1 MKSNERLIKEGKQ
14 NNISLV
20 KYIWKTLITV
30 VPMVSA
36 LGVIIVYLMK
46 LEWEKTVILLL
57 CFLLSGVL
65 IGIIASLKNYRR
77 FLLPIYAMQKGIID
91 VAQGDLTQRVE
102 VVKNSEVA
110 ELGYSFNDMMNN
122 FESIIRKIR
131 EMTNSWVISSE
142 ELSASA
148 QQVTA
153 SNTEV
158 ADNTNQMAVEAK
170 NQARTLQQMQVMV
183 TELENA
189 AQMIAERA
197 MSVSVEAVKS
207 EQYSTEGL
215 NKLSVIVQAMEV
227 TNQSVS
233 KSVSTIENLADQ
245 SNRIGSIT
253 EAIAQVA
260 QQTNLLALNAAI
272 EAARAGEHGRGF
284 AVVADEIRKLA
295 ESVATSTR
303 EVTEITTL
311 IQGSV
316 NDAVQGMMKTASMVK
331 ESVSTIH
338 LAQET
343 LADIVNSTKEVSDNI
358 SDIAA
363 SSEQMLGNMEVMT
376 RSVSTVM
383 RISEEAAG
391 TADTIKESTT
401 EVSATMQIVA
411 AAAQTL
417 AQNASQLKQEVER
430 FKVCSTRNV

>member
-1 MKSNERLIKEGKQ
+1 MDSSERLSQEGNQ
-14 NNISLV
+14 NLSLL
-20 KYIWKTLITV
+20 KYIWKTLFTV

-36 LGVIIVYLMK
+36 MGVVIAYLMK
-46 LEWEKTVILLL
+46 LEWEKSIVLFL
-57 CFLLSGVL
+57 CFLMSGL
-65 IGIIASLKNYRR
+65 IIGIVASLKNYRR
-77 FLLPIYAMQKGIID
+77 FLMPIYAMQKGIID
-91 VAQGDLTQRVE
+91 VAQGDLTQRVQ
-102 VVKNSEVA
+102 VVQNSELSQ
-110 ELGYSFNDMMNN
+110 LGYSFNHMMDN
-122 FESIIRKIR
+122 FEGIIYKIR

-148 QQVTA
+148 QEVTA
-153 SNTEV
+153 TNTNV

-170 NQARTLQQMQVMV
+170 NQASTLQQMKVMV

-207 EQYSTEGL
+207 EQHSEEGL
-215 NKLSVIVQAMEV
+215 KRLSEIVKTMEV
-227 TNQSVS
+227 TDQSMS

-303 EVTEITTL
+303 EVTEITDL
-311 IQGSV
+311 IQHSV
-316 NDAVQGMMKTASMVK
+316 SNAVQEMMQTDSIVK

-338 LAQET
+338 KAREALS
-343 LADIVNSTKEVSDNI
+343 DITSSTKEVANDI

-363 SSEQMLGNMEVMT
+363 SSEQMLGSMEEMN
-376 RSVSTVM
+376 RYVSTVNQ
-383 RISEEAAG
+383 ISEEAAG
-391 TADTIKESTT
+391 TAETIKESTT
-401 EVSATMQIVA
+401 DVTATMQIVA
-411 AAAQTL
+411 ISAQTL
-417 AQNASQLKQEVER
+417 AQNASQLKQEVEL
-430 FKVCSTRNV
+430 FKING

>member
-1 MKSNERLIKEGKQ
+1 
-14 NNISLV
+14 
-20 KYIWKTLITV
+20 
-30 VPMVSA
+30 MVSA

>member
-1 MKSNERLIKEGKQ
+1 MDSKERLTKEGNQ
-14 NNISLV
+14 NLSIL

-36 LGVIIVYLMK
+36 MGVVIAYLMK
-46 LEWEKTVILLL
+46 LEWEKSIFLFL
-57 CFLLSGVL
+57 CFLISGVI
-65 IGIIASLKNYRR
+65 IGIVASLKNYRR
-77 FLLPIYAMQKGIID
+77 FLMPIYAMQKGIID
-91 VAQGDLTQRVE
+91 VAQGDLTQRVQ
-102 VVKNSEVA
+102 VVHNSELSQ
-110 ELGYSFNDMMNN
+110 LGYSFNHMMDN
-122 FESIIRKIR
+122 FEVIIHKIR
-131 EMTNSWVISSE
+131 EMTNSWVTSSE

-148 QQVTA
+148 QEVTA
-153 SNTEV
+153 TNTNV

-170 NQARTLQQMQVMV
+170 NQASTLQQMKVMV

-207 EQYSTEGL
+207 EQHSEEGL
-215 NKLSVIVQAMEV
+215 KRLTGIVKTMEV
-227 TNQSVS
+227 TNQSMS

-303 EVTEITTL
+303 EVTEITGL
-311 IQGSV
+311 IQHSV
-316 NDAVQGMMKTASMVK
+316 SNAVQEMMQTDSIVK

-338 LAQET
+338 KAREALT
-343 LADIVNSTKEVSDNI
+343 DIASSTKEVASDI

-363 SSEQMLGNMEVMT
+363 SSEQMLGSMEEMN
-376 RSVSTVM
+376 RYVSTVM
-383 RISEEAAG
+383 QISEEAAG
-391 TADTIKESTT
+391 TAETIKESTT
-401 EVSATMQIVA
+401 DVTATMQIVA
-411 AAAQTL
+411 ISAQTL

-430 FKVCSTRNV
+430 FKING

>member
-1 MKSNERLIKEGKQ
+1 MDSSERLSQEGNQ
-14 NNISLV
+14 NLSLL
-20 KYIWKTLITV
+20 KYIWKTLFTV

-36 LGVIIVYLMK
+36 MGVAIAYLMK
-46 LEWEKTVILLL
+46 LEWEKSIVLFL
-57 CFLLSGVL
+57 CFLMSGL
-65 IGIIASLKNYRR
+65 IIGIVASLKNYRR
-77 FLLPIYAMQKGIID
+77 FLMPIYAMQKGIID
-91 VAQGDLTQRVE
+91 VAQGDLTQRVQ
-102 VVKNSEVA
+102 VVQNSELSQ
-110 ELGYSFNDMMNN
+110 LGYSFNHMMDN
-122 FESIIRKIR
+122 FEGIIHKIR

-148 QQVTA
+148 QEVTA
-153 SNTEV
+153 TNTNV

-170 NQARTLQQMQVMV
+170 NQASTLQQMKVMV

-207 EQYSTEGL
+207 EQHSEEGL
-215 NKLSVIVQAMEV
+215 KRLSEIVKTMEV
-227 TNQSVS
+227 TDQSMS

-303 EVTEITTL
+303 EVTEITDL
-311 IQGSV
+311 IQHSV
-316 NDAVQGMMKTASMVK
+316 SNAVQEMMQTDSIVK

-338 LAQET
+338 KAREALT
-343 LADIVNSTKEVSDNI
+343 DIASSTKEVANDI

-363 SSEQMLGNMEVMT
+363 SSEQMLGSMEEMN
-376 RSVSTVM
+376 RYVSTVNQ
-383 RISEEAAG
+383 ISEEAAG
-391 TADTIKESTT
+391 TAETIKESTT
-401 EVSATMQIVA
+401 DVTATMQIVA
-411 AAAQTL
+411 ISAQTL

-430 FKVCSTRNV
+430 FKING